1 MSSYAN
7 YDQISQY
14 YDETRVPIGGEILL
28 DCLSACGVPLG
39 SAKLLDAGCG
49 SGAYA
54 ALLAD
59 EVGSI
64 DAIDRS
70 TGMLAAARRRLAV
83 AGHGGRVRLC
93 QGNIDELPFAADRFD
108 AVMINQVLHHLENDA
123 TNDFPRHRRV
133 FHEMRRVLRPGGVF
147 VVNFTS
153 HRQLRHGFW
162 YYDLVSE
169 AQEALFR
176 LCIST
181 PRLEELLTDAGFE
194 ILGRHVPL
202 DGVMQGKSY
211 FDLEGPLH
219 AAWRQGDSFWELATP
234 AQVSVAEKK
243 VRGLKREGRLQDY
256 FEERDSARR
265 QVGQF
270 TFCLARNCRS
280 IAAQG
285 IV

>member
-1 MSSYAN
+1 M
-7 YDQISQY
+7 
-14 YDETRVPIGGEILL
+14 L
-28 DCLSACGVPLG
+28 DCISSCGVPLA

-59 EVGSI
+59 KVGSI

-70 TGMLAAARRRLAV
+70 KGMLAAARRRLAV
-83 AGHGGRVRLC
+83 AGRAGVVRLS

-108 AVMINQVLHHLENDA
+108 AVMINQVLHHLENDP

-133 FHEMRRVLRPGGVF
+133 FREMQRVLRPGGVF

-181 PRLEELLTDAGFE
+181 SRLEEILTDVGFE
-194 ILGRHVPL
+194 ILGRRVPL
-202 DGVMQGKSY
+202 DGVMQGESY

-219 AAWRQGDSFWELATP
+219 AAWRKGDSYWEL
-234 AQVSVAEKK
+234 
-243 VRGLKREGRLQDY
+243 
-256 FEERDSARR
+256 
-265 QVGQF
+265 
-270 TFCLARNCRS
+270 
-280 IAAQG
+280 
-285 IV
+285 